1 MDINVIIEKKE
12 NIDTNSIKGKR
23 KEMDIDAIEEKKE
36 VQDDK
41 EKSKDVFKKKGEELN
56 LEKLL
61 SSGLKK
67 MESEDSLKEVNL
79 GSKGN

>member
-67 MESEDSLKEVNL
+67 IKFKD
-79 GSKGN
+79 

>member
-1 MDINVIIEKKE
+1 MHKKKKTSIGISQPAGTTEHPQKTSIGVIIEKKE

-41 EKSKDVFKKKGEELN
+41 EKSNKTY
-56 LEKLL
+56 
-61 SSGLKK
+61 
-67 MESEDSLKEVNL
+67 
-79 GSKGN
+79 